1 MQKCAGDRSPRDYAA
16 PCMHEYTNP
25 YRDDPELAPLTRG
38 GRIMEGAV
46 AVMLALLAI
55 YLSR

>member
-1 MQKCAGDRSPRDYAA
+1 MLTLAMQ
-16 PCMHEYTNP
+16 EYRNP
-25 YRDDPELAPLTRG
+25 YRDDPELAPLTRS
-38 GRIMEGAV
+38 GRFMERAV

>member
-1 MQKCAGDRSPRDYAA
+1 M
-16 PCMHEYTNP
+16 EYRNP

-38 GRIMEGAV
+38 GRFMERAL